1 MIFMVVELV
10 SFSVRSVR
18 AHVTVWRLHQ
28 DLEVRH
34 RLEVLQ
40 ISLGREEAAVS
51 GQRPAGRAQVRLRT
65 LDGRAETIEHDVCAA
80 VL

>member
-1 MIFMVVELV
+1 MIFMVVELI
-10 SFSVRSVR
+10 SVRSVR

-28 DLEVRH
+28 NLEVRH
-34 RLEVLQ
+34 RLKVLQ
-40 ISLGREEAAVS
+40 ISLGREEAAAS
-51 GQRPAGRAQVRLRT
+51 AGRAQERLRA